1 MRTTS
6 SLEEEGFLQV
16 AFAAIPRVTE
26 LIAAFPDEG
35 RAAALEAAERHYK
48 TAARNFGCNEAAAR
62 TCVSDV
68 MRNLRTQVE
77 DAILDRAG
85 D

>member
-1 MRTTS
+1 MRTLWS
-6 SLEEEGFLQV
+6 PQEESFLQL
-16 AFAAIPRVTE
+16 AFAAIPRIIE
-26 LIAAFPDEG
+26 LIAAFPAEE
-35 RAAALEAAERHYK
+35 RAGALEAAERHY
-48 TAARNFGCNEAAAR
+48 TVAAQNFGCNEVGAR

-77 DAILDRAG
+77 DAILDRCG

>member
-16 AFAAIPRVTE
+16 AFAAIPRVTK
-26 LIAAFPDEG
+26 LIAAFPDEE
-35 RAAALEAAERHYK
+35 RAGALQGAERHY
-48 TAARNFGCNEAAAR
+48 TAAARNFGCNEAAAR

-68 MRNLRTQVE
+68 MRNLRTKVE
-77 DAILDRAG
+77 AAAR
-85 D
+85 